1 MTWHLVYTKPRKE
14 SLALEK
20 LSEQGLIGYLP
31 LKPVERIRRG
41 KRQVLQERLFQRYL
55 FILADDRFL
64 MRRHAIRSTP
74 GVSHLLQIG
83 ETDTPVDDELIVAIQ
98 SLETDYRDQVEAY
111 FKPNSVVKINQ
122 GIYYDLEAIFVEDQG
137 EHRALL
143 LIQLLHT
150 PTHIRL
156 DKSQLT
162 KIS

>member
-31 LKPVERIRRG
+31 MKPVERIRRG
-41 KRQVLQERLFQRYL
+41 KRQVLQEPLFQRYV

-74 GVSHLLQIG
+74 GVSHLVQIG
-83 ETDTPVDDELIVAIQ
+83 ETDASVDDELIGIIR
-98 SLETDYRDQVEAY
+98 SLEAGHQDQVEAY
-111 FKPNSVVKINQ
+111 FKPNSVVKITQ
-122 GIYYDLEAIFVEDQG
+122 GIYHDLEAIFVEDQG
-137 EHRALL
+137 EQRALL
-143 LIQLLHT
+143 LIQMLHT

-156 DKSQLT
+156 DKSQFT
-162 KIS
+162 KTS